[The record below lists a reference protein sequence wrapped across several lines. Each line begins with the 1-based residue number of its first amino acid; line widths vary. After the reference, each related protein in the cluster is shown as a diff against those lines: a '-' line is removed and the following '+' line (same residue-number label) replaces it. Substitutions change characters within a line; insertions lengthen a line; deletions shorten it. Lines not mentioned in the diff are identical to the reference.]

1 MKPMP
6 VVDTVAG
13 VRGPQ
18 RDPRVELKKLSK
30 DLEGVF
36 LRQLVESMRSTV
48 PKESGLEGAGEETF
62 QGLLDDALAS
72 LAASKMERGIGEAL
86 YRQLTRRLT
95 PPADGEAGHTP

>member
-1 MKPMP
+1 VKPVP

-13 VRGPQ
+13 ARAPQ

-30 DLEGVF
+30 ELEGVF
-36 LRQLVESMRSTV
+36 LRQLIESMRATV

-62 QGLLDDALAS
+62 QGLLDDALSS

-95 PPADGEAGHTP
+95 PPVDGEPGSTP